1 MNKEKIIFYSSA
13 IVAAIFISIGIVL
26 YMHKSNLVGLIPLD
40 FIVIGT
46 SAFLFGP
53 GIYDLLY
60 SRKIKKMEERFPDF
74 LRDVAESSRFGMTL
88 ADSIVVASSGKY
100 GALTDEIKRMA
111 SKIEWGVPVRD
122 ALLSFNERVKTP
134 LIDRIVAIIIKSNEA
149 GGNIADVL
157 SMVARS
163 ARESQLSQKERSI
176 EMFTYGFVLLTS
188 FFVFLATII
197 ILNKSFLPEM
207 GKAGMAVEESFKKA
221 SIAGSLPGGGI
232 AYQYVP
238 VITFL
243 FVLATIIH
251 GVGDGI
257 MIGILS
263 DGRVKS
269 GFVWAFVLLVSGYFI
284 LRLLG
289 AV

>member
-1 MNKEKIIFYSSA
+1 MNKEKLIFYVSA
-13 IVAAIFISIGIVL
+13 FIAAIFISIGMIL
-26 YMHKSNLVGLIPLD
+26 YLKKTNLWDLIPLD
-40 FIVIGT
+40 FIVIGI

-53 GIYDLLY
+53 GIYDMLHT
-60 SRKIKKMEERFPDF
+60 RKIKKMEERFPDF

-88 ADSIVVASSGKY
+88 AESIIVASSGKY

-111 SKIEWGVPVRD
+111 SKISWGVPVKD

-134 LIDRIVAIIIKSNEA
+134 LINRITAIIIKSNEA

-163 ARESQLSQKERSI
+163 ARESQLAAKERSI

-197 ILNKSFLPEM
+197 ILNNSFLPEM

-221 SIAGSLPGGGI
+221 SIAGALPGGGI
-232 AYQYVP
+232 AYEYVP
-238 VITFL
+238 IITFL
-243 FVLATIIH
+243 FVIATIIH

-269 GFVWAFVLLVSGYFI
+269 GFVWAFALLASGYFI

>member
-13 IVAAIFISIGIVL
+13 FIAAIFISIGIML
-26 YMHKSNLVGLIPLD
+26 YIQKTNIWDLIPLD

-46 SAFLFGP
+46 AVFLFGP
-53 GIYDLLY
+53 GIYDMLHT
-60 SRKIKKMEERFPDF
+60 RKIKKMEERFPDF

-111 SKIEWGVPVRD
+111 SKISWGVPVRE

-134 LIDRIVAIIIKSNEA
+134 LINRITAIIIKSNEA

-163 ARESQLSQKERSI
+163 ARESQLAAKERSI

-232 AYQYVP
+232 AYEYVP
-238 VITFL
+238 IITLL
-243 FVLATIIH
+243 FVIATIIH

-269 GFVWAFVLLVSGYFI
+269 GFVWAFILLVSGYFI

>member
-1 MNKEKIIFYSSA
+1 MKKEKIIFYASA
-13 IVAAIFISIGIVL
+13 TISAVFLSLGAMLFIQKTTMG
-26 YMHKSNLVGLIPLD
+26 GLISLD
-40 FIVIGT
+40 FIVAGIA
-46 SAFLFGP
+46 AFLVGP
-53 GIYDLLY
+53 GMYDLFY
-60 SRKIKKMEERFPDF
+60 RRKIKKMEERFPDF

-100 GALTDEIKRMA
+100 GARTDEIKRMA
-111 SKIEWGVPVRD
+111 AKIEWGVPVRD
-122 ALLSFNERVKTP
+122 ALLSFNERVQTP
-134 LIDRIVAIIIKSNEA
+134 LINRITAIIIKSNEA

-157 SMVARS
+157 SMVARN
-163 ARESQLSQKERSI
+163 ARETQLAEKERNI

-197 ILNKSFLPEM
+197 ILNNSFLPEM
-207 GKAGMAVEESFKKA
+207 GKAGMAVEESFRKA
-221 SIAGSLPGGGI
+221 ALAGSLPGGGI

-238 VITFL
+238 IISLL

-251 GVGDGI
+251 GIGDGV

-269 GFVWAFVLLVSGYFI
+269 GFVWAFLLLISGYFI
-284 LRLLG
+284 LRFLG

>member
-1 MNKEKIIFYSSA
+1 MNREKLIFYVSA
-13 IVAAIFISIGIVL
+13 FIAAIFISIGIML
-26 YMHKSNLVGLIPLD
+26 YLRKTNLLGLIPLD
-40 FIVIGT
+40 FIVIGA

-53 GIYDLLY
+53 GIYDMLHT
-60 SRKIKKMEERFPDF
+60 RKIKKMEERFPDF

-88 ADSIVVASSGKY
+88 ADAIVVASSGKY
-100 GALTDEIKRMA
+100 GALTEEIKRMA
-111 SKIEWGVPVRD
+111 SKISWGVPVKD

-134 LIDRIVAIIIKSNEA
+134 LINRITAIIIKSNEA

-163 ARESQLSQKERSI
+163 ARESQLAAKERSI

-238 VITFL
+238 IITLL
-243 FVLATIIH
+243 FVIATIIH
-251 GVGDGI
+251 GIGDGI

>member
-1 MNKEKIIFYSSA
+1 MKKEKIIFYAS
-13 IVAAIFISIGIVL
+13 AAIAAVFLSLGAMLFIQKTTMG
-26 YMHKSNLVGLIPLD
+26 GLIPLD
-40 FIVIGT
+40 FIVAGIA
-46 SAFLFGP
+46 AFLVGP
-53 GIYDLLY
+53 GMYDLFY
-60 SRKIKKMEERFPDF
+60 RRKIKKMEERFPDF

-88 ADSIVVASSGKY
+88 ADSIIVASSGKY

-111 SKIEWGVPVRD
+111 AKIEWGVPVRD
-122 ALLSFNERVKTP
+122 ALLSFNERVQTP
-134 LIDRIVAIIIKSNEA
+134 LINRITAIIIKSNEA

-157 SMVARS
+157 SMVARN
-163 ARESQLSQKERSI
+163 ARETQLAEKERNI

-197 ILNKSFLPEM
+197 ILNNSFLPEM
-207 GKAGMAVEESFKKA
+207 GKAGMAVEESFRKA
-221 SIAGSLPGGGI
+221 ALAGSLPGGGI

-238 VITFL
+238 IISLL

-251 GVGDGI
+251 GIGDGV

-269 GFVWAFVLLVSGYFI
+269 GFVWAFLLLISGYFI
-284 LRLLG
+284 LRFLG